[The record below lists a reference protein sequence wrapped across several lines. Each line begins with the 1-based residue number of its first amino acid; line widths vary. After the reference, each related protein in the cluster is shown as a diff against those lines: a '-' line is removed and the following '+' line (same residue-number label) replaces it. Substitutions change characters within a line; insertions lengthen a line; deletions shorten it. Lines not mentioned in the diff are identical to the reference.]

1 MILRDYLETTT
12 FPLNTTIE
20 VIDNTGSMIGY
31 NRRYTLFTMEKF
43 FNLLERYLDSEIK
56 KAVIIPK
63 VNYLEITIYLI

>member
-1 MILRDYLETTT
+1 MILRDYLETIIV
-12 FPLNTTIE
+12 PPHTTIE

-31 NRRYTLFTMEKF
+31 NRRYTLFTMERF
-43 FNLLERYLDSEIK
+43 FKRIERYLDSEIK

>member
-31 NRRYTLFTMEKF
+31 NRRYTLFTTQRF
-43 FNLLERYLDSEIK
+43 FKRIERYLDSEIK

>member
-1 MILRDYLETTT
+1 MILRDYLETIIV
-12 FPLNTTIE
+12 PPYTTIE

-31 NRRYTLFTMEKF
+31 NRRYTLFTMERF
-43 FNLLERYLDSEIK
+43 FKRIERYLDSEVK